1 MAWKKLT
8 NESLWGTDQLKGTI
22 REELY
27 WAVEALKGMSGR
39 ENTDKHSILSIADWV
54 VCYNREGKVEL
65 PFVVEGLLFRPGL
78 PPANFSGNERVV
90 EGTCL
95 LVGHKVKK
103 GDES

>member
-22 REELY
+22 KEELY

-39 ENTDKHSILSIADWV
+39 ENTDKHFILSIADWLI
-54 VCYNREGKVEL
+54 CYNKEGKTEL
-65 PFVVEGLLFRPGL
+65 PFAVEGLLFRPGL
-78 PPANFSGNERVV
+78 PPANFNENESHV

-95 LVGHKVKK
+95 IIGHRVEKR
-103 GDES
+103 S